1 MSEQSVDIKN
11 PAYYQNRELS
21 WLDFNARVI
30 AEAEDQS
37 NPLLEQ
43 LKFLAIGSSN
53 LDEFV
58 KVRVAGLQDQSK
70 MGVLE
75 RDTKKQWTPHT
86 QLDEIAKKNTENVA
100 YQYRLYHKKVEEL
113 ISLGVHIKHMETLNE
128 EERAQAKEI
137 FLHQIEPAITPY
149 GVDAYRPFPH
159 LNDGVIHLFVRLERS
174 GEPFIAIVPVPPLL
188 DRMHVIESEEQQT
201 VLFTED
207 IIQAF
212 LKDLF
217 KGYSVQYSFSFR
229 ITRNADLE
237 LQEDGAEDLLSVIED
252 YLEKRKNGMA
262 VRLEVDVRN
271 AAEDFPEDVAYLMQ
285 ELDLL
290 ERDVYAIDGPLDL
303 TVLFQLVSLLK
314 RKYPDKVFPMF
325 RPSYPSLLN
334 KQSIYT
340 ATDNQDFFLHHPYDS
355 FKPVIEFVQEAVEDP
370 KTVAIKQTLYR
381 VSSDSPLVASLTR
394 AAKKG
399 IQVTVLVEL
408 KARFDEANNV
418 QWAKELE
425 EAGAHILY
433 GMKGLKTH
441 SKATLIVK
449 KLPNGFKRYAHLGTG
464 NYNEETATLY
474 TDMGIITAHPT
485 ITQDVADF
493 FNYLSGYSEQPE
505 YQYLHVSPFDIRD
518 TFIENIEKEIQL
530 HKQFGNGYMIA
541 KMNSL
546 TDKKIILKLFEASQA
561 GVKIDLIIRGICC
574 LIPGISGVSENI
586 TVRSVVGRFLEH
598 SRVYY
603 FHHNGE
609 NNLYLSSADM
619 MTRNMIQRVEIA
631 FPIVDEKWKQHI
643 INTLKLYLYDNTKAW
658 VLSEDGSYNKL
669 IPQDGEKAISVQQEL
684 LQTAEQE
691 QERSKKPAN
700 SKNWFARL
708 SEKLLHTN
716 KG

>member
-1 MSEQSVDIKN
+1 MSENSVDLKH

-43 LKFLAIGSSN
+43 LRFLAIGSSN

-70 MGVLE
+70 MGVIE
-75 RDTKKQWTPHT
+75 RDTKKQWTPSE
-86 QLDEIAKKNTENVA
+86 QLDAIAEKNNQNVA
-100 YQYRLYHKKVEEL
+100 YHYSLYHKKIEEL
-113 ISLGVHIKHMETLNE
+113 KELGVSNASMDALDDEKRMAAQHIFE
-128 EERAQAKEI
+128 Q
-137 FLHQIEPAITPY
+137 QIEPAITPY

-159 LNDGVIHLFVRLERS
+159 LNDEVIHLFVRLEKS
-174 GEPFIAIVPVPPLL
+174 GDPFIAIVPVPPLL
-188 DRMHVIESEEQQT
+188 DRVHPIEQEGET
-201 VLFTED
+201 TLLFTED

-212 LKDLF
+212 LSNLF
-217 KGYSVQYSFSFR
+217 TGYNVEYSFTFR

-262 VRLEVDVRN
+262 VRLEVDVRHT
-271 AAEDFPEDVAYLMQ
+271 DDHFPEDVAYLMQ

-303 TVLFQLVSLLK
+303 TVLSEMISLLK
-314 RKYPDKVFPMF
+314 DRYPDQVYPAFQ
-325 RPSYPSLLN
+325 PSYPGIL
-334 KQSIYT
+334 KHQSIYQ
-340 ATDNQDFFLHHPYDS
+340 AADKQDFFLHHPYDS
-355 FKPVIEFVQEAVEDP
+355 FEPVIEFVAEAVEDP

-449 KLPNGFKRYAHLGTG
+449 KEPTGFKRYTHLGTG
-464 NYNEETATLY
+464 NYNEETARLY
-474 TDMGIITAHPT
+474 TDMGIITADPVM
-485 ITQDVADF
+485 TQDVADF
-493 FNYLSGYSEQPE
+493 FNYLSGYSEQPT
-505 YQYLHVSPFDIRD
+505 YHHLHVSPFEIRD
-518 TFIENIEKEIQL
+518 TFIEKIEKEIHL
-530 HKQFGNGYMIA
+530 HKEHGNGRIIA

-574 LIPGISGVSENI
+574 LIPGIPGVSENI
-586 TVRSVVGRFLEH
+586 QVRSIVGRFLEH

-609 NNLYLSSADM
+609 ENLYLSSADM

-631 FPIVDEKWKQHI
+631 FPILEDKWKKHI
-643 INTLKLYLYDNTKAW
+643 LNTLKLFLYDNTKAW
-658 VLSEDGSYNKL
+658 DLQEDTTYIKATPL
-669 IPQDGEKAISVQQEL
+669 DGEKPISVQMQL
-684 LQTAEQE
+684 LTASEKEQ
-691 QERSKKPAN
+691 RVRKSADA
-700 SKNWFARL
+700 KNWFARL
-708 SEKLLHTN
+708 SDKLLH
-716 KG
+716 KK

>member
-1 MSEQSVDIKN
+1 MPEHSLDIKD

-30 AEAEDQS
+30 AEAEDPS

-43 LKFLAIGSSN
+43 IKFLAIGASN

-70 MGVLE
+70 MGVIE
-75 RDTKKQWTPHT
+75 RDTKKQWTPSK
-86 QLDEIAKKNTENVA
+86 QLDEIAKKNSKNVE
-100 YQYRLYHKKVEEL
+100 YHYRLYQEKMKEL
-113 ISLGVHIKHMETLNE
+113 TDYRIQSKEMVSLNE
-128 EERAQAKEI
+128 EERAKAKDI
-137 FLHQIEPAITPY
+137 FEHQIEPAITPY

-159 LNDGVIHLFVRLERS
+159 LNDGVIHLFVRLEKS

-188 DRMHVIESEEQQT
+188 DRLHILKDRNEKT
-201 VLFTED
+201 ILFTED

-212 LKDLF
+212 LTDLF
-217 KGYSVQYSFSFR
+217 KGYQVQYSFSFR

-262 VRLEVDVRN
+262 VRLEVDVRY
-271 AAEDFPEDVAYLMQ
+271 AAENFPEDVAYLMQ

-303 TVLFQLVSLLK
+303 TVLFDLVSSLK
-314 RKYPDKVFPMF
+314 EELPELVYQPFHPG
-325 RPSYPSLLN
+325 YPSILK

-340 ATDNQDFFLHHPYDS
+340 ATDKQDFYLHHPYDS
-355 FKPVIEFVQEAVEDP
+355 FEPVLEFVHEAVEDP
-370 KTVAIKQTLYR
+370 TTVAIKQTLYR
-381 VSSDSPLVASLTR
+381 VSHDSPLVASLTR

-441 SKATLIVK
+441 SKATLVVK
-449 KLPNGFKRYAHLGTG
+449 KYTSGFKRYAHLGTG
-464 NYNEETATLY
+464 NYNEQTAKLY
-474 TDMGIITAHPT
+474 TDMGIITAHPV

-493 FNYLSGYSEQPE
+493 FNYLSGYSEQPD
-505 YQYLHVSPFDIRD
+505 YQYLHVSPFEIRD
-518 TFIENIEKEIQL
+518 TFIENIEKEITL
-530 HKQFGNGYMIA
+530 HKQFGNGHMIA

-561 GVKIDLIIRGICC
+561 GVKIELIIRGICC
-574 LIPGISGVSENI
+574 LIPGVPGISENI
-586 TVRSVVGRFLEH
+586 TVRSVIGRFLEH

-609 NNLYLSSADM
+609 ENLYLSSADM
-619 MTRNMIQRVEIA
+619 MTRNMIKRVEIA
-631 FPIVDEKWKQHI
+631 FPIIEEKWKTHI
-643 INTLKLYLYDNTKAW
+643 LNTLKLFFYDNTKAW
-658 VLSEDGSYNKL
+658 TLDADGQYEKTSPK
-669 IPQDGEKAISVQQEL
+669 DGDKPISAQQQL
-684 LQTAEQE
+684 LETAEKE
-691 QERSKKPAN
+691 QQRQPTQIEK
-700 SKNWFARL
+700 KNWFARL
-708 SEKLLHTN
+708 SEKLLHS
-716 KG
+716 KK